1 MKAMARIGLL
11 ALVLLPARSG
21 QLNAPS
27 MLCSLMSVSRN
38 CVLIHRKTFHACV
51 WRTPRPIMLPCC
63 VHISTAAQHLSMLQ
77 VACTALGVNHC
88 LLKGRT
94 FDMCIVD
101 EAGQM
106 TLPVALGPILH
117 SKYDAVSSCLFQI
130 TKFTCTET
138 PNMYAFVWLFVVS
151 FIYSLVHLFY
161 SFIHSFILSP
171 IRSIIPSLI
180 RCTIVFPY
188 HQVYTVLRGSQ
199 HEVLQSVNQQGH
211 LTCLF
216 HSLAWY
222 THACALWLLKLVTHI
237 SNQKAPMQL

>member
-1 MKAMARIGLL
+1 ML
-11 ALVLLPARSG
+11 RS
-21 QLNAPS
+21 LRS
-27 MLCSLMSVSRN
+27 FSRN
-38 CVLIHRKTFHACV
+38 RVLIDSENVCACV
-51 WRTPRPIMLPCC
+51 WSIPRPNMLPFF
-63 VHISTAAQHLSMLQ
+63 VRVSIATQHLSMLQ

-138 PNMYAFVWLFVVS
+138 PNMDAFVWLFVVS

-199 HEVLQSVNQQGH
+199 HEDCSQ
-211 LTCLF
+211 
-216 HSLAWY
+216 
-222 THACALWLLKLVTHI
+222 
-237 SNQKAPMQL
+237 